1 LNSKIPK
8 LCQTAKTPALS
19 GDVRLGVGSIKYSD
33 LSVCYTVSMKYQYF
47 SLGLEL
53 LLSGGQNWI
62 GITSFFAIGLCV
74 RTGKIANVLGI

>member
-1 LNSKIPK
+1 
-8 LCQTAKTPALS
+8 
-19 GDVRLGVGSIKYSD
+19 
-33 LSVCYTVSMKYQYF
+33 MKYQYF